1 MGDTLDVRI
10 EPHPGQV
17 TVVAEGEVDLGTADD
32 LLAAL
37 CGVVD
42 ARPAIVAVDL
52 SGVRFFGSD
61 GVRCLV
67 SARQYAAADPDAAVE
82 LVVLRPSEP
91 VRRVLE
97 LTALDTI
104 LTIKDEL

>member
-1 MGDTLDVRI
+1 VGEPLEVRI
-10 EPHPGQV
+10 EAEPGLV
-17 TVVAEGEVDLGTADD
+17 TVVAVGEVDLATADD

-42 ARPAIVAVDL
+42 AKPAVVAVDL
-52 SGVRFFGSD
+52 AGVEFFGSD

-67 SARQYAAADPDAAVE
+67 SASQYAAAAPDSAVE
-82 LVVLRPSEP
+82 LRVVRPSEP

-97 LTALDTI
+97 LTALDTV
-104 LTIKDEL
+104 LTVVDS

>member
-1 MGDTLDVRI
+1 MRI
-10 EPHPGQV
+10 EAEPGQV
-17 TVVAEGEVDLGTADD
+17 TVIAVGEVDLATADD
-32 LLAAL
+32 LLATL

-42 ARPAIVAVDL
+42 AKPSVVDL
-52 SGVRFFGSD
+52 DLAGVEFFGSD

-67 SARQYAAADPDAAVE
+67 SASQYAAAAPDHAVE
-82 LVVLRPSEP
+82 LRVVRPSEP

-104 LTIKDEL
+104 LTVVDGE